1 MCFILKKSSQ
11 VQKKHPLCNFFQNE
25 KNTLSVFGLSMR
37 TTSPLESFN
46 SVIGRSFPKH
56 PNIFR
61 FIDYMKMHES
71 NIVLKMRSLLECDV
85 PNVSQ
90 RKRDLER
97 DAKITKATK
106 MLGEKQIAVEE
117 FLEIVSTDEMV
128 PNKGLPDFIFYDI
141 KSLIDKVYL
150 YFKNY

>member
-1 MCFILKKSSQ
+1 
-11 VQKKHPLCNFFQNE
+11 
-25 KNTLSVFGLSMR
+25 
-37 TTSPLESFN
+37 
-46 SVIGRSFPKH
+46 
-56 PNIFR
+56 
-61 FIDYMKMHES
+61 MHES
-71 NIVLKMRSLLECDV
+71 NIALKMRSLLECDV